1 MRTSCTEHGRRAG
14 TIEVK
19 TFACLVNYS
28 FYRWKNFFIPTAS
41 FESAFQA
48 TSYNV
53 DFLKVLSNNSSLAC
67 CSRDLR
73 ISSLE
78 ITSSLCSREIHKS
91 RINKRSTCGKST
103 YNIVCSKLQDIFS
116 RMNDSRSNI
125 VWIETN
131 IVSGHRVNSYR
142 ESIFIVCRS

>member
-1 MRTSCTEHGRRAG
+1 MRTSCTDHGRRAG

-19 TFACLVNYS
+19 TFACLVSYS
-28 FYRWKNFFIPTAS
+28 SYRRKKFFIPTAS

-73 ISSLE
+73 RSHSPSRLRRSKLRPRFARGRYISHAYTKGRLVASLL
-78 ITSSLCSREIHKS
+78 IISF
-91 RINKRSTCGKST
+91 
-103 YNIVCSKLQDIFS
+103 CSKLQDIFS

-125 VWIETN
+125 V
-131 IVSGHRVNSYR
+131 
-142 ESIFIVCRS
+142 